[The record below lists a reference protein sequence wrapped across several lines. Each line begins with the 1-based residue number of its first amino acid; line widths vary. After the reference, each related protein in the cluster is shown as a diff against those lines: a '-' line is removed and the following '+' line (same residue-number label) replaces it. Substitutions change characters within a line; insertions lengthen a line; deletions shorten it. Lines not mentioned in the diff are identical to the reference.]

1 MLDGLFLVCA
11 RRLASAVALAGALA
25 CGGVAAATP
34 CPPPP
39 QAPSPQQIEA
49 ARAEARDHGLL
60 WRLRKDGRES
70 YLFGTIHV
78 GTLPWSFPGPAL
90 RQALARTDVLAL
102 ELDLADP
109 AVARQLRAAS
119 AGANVPALPAA
130 LRRRLDAQIAAAC
143 LPADALNGLHPV
155 LQVLSLSLWLARAD
169 GLDAAYAQELML
181 AAQARAAG
189 RRIASLE
196 SVERQ
201 LGLLLPA
208 DASQTQAL
216 LEQALDQLERER
228 VRPTLRRLATA
239 WADGDLDTLEQYA
252 DWCECADTEDQRAW
266 LRRVNDERNEHLAD
280 GIDALHAQGGRV
292 FAAVGALHM
301 TGALALPKLLAQRG
315 YTVQRVVFR

>member
-1 MLDGLFLVCA
+1 MLDAPLLFCA
-11 RRLASAVALAGALA
+11 RRFASVAVLAGALA
-25 CGGVAAATP
+25 GGGVAAATP

-78 GTLPWSFPGPAL
+78 GKLPWSFAGPTL
-90 RQALARTDVLAL
+90 RQALERTDVLAL

-119 AGANVPALPAA
+119 AGATVPVLPAA
-130 LRRRLDAQIAAAC
+130 LQRRLDAQMAAAC
-143 LPADALNGLHPV
+143 LPAAALGGLHPV
-155 LQVLSLSLWLARAD
+155 LQVLSLSLWVARAD
-169 GLDAAYAQELML
+169 ALDAAYAQETML
-181 AAQARAAG
+181 AAQARAAA
-189 RRIASLE
+189 RPIVSLE
-196 SVERQ
+196 SAERQ
-201 LGLLLPA
+201 LALLLPA
-208 DASQTQAL
+208 DAAQTQAL
-216 LEQALDQLERER
+216 LEQALEQLEHDRL
-228 VRPTLRRLATA
+228 RPTLRRLAQA
-239 WADGDLDTLEQYA
+239 WADGDLDTLEHYA
-252 DWCECADTEDQRAW
+252 DWCDCADTADQRAW

-301 TGALALPKLLAQRG
+301 TGALALPKLMAQRG
-315 YTVQRVVFR
+315 YTVQRVLFR

>member
-1 MLDGLFLVCA
+1 MRPGRFRVCT
-11 RRLASAVALAGALA
+11 RRLASVAALCSALAG
-25 CGGVAAATP
+25 GSVAAATH

-49 ARAEARDHGLL
+49 ARAGARDHGVL
-60 WRLRKDGRES
+60 WRLRKDGHES

-78 GTLPWSFPGPAL
+78 GKLPWSFPGPTL
-90 RQALARTDVLAL
+90 RQAFERTDVLAL

-109 AVARQLRAAS
+109 AVARQLREAS
-119 AGANVPALPAA
+119 AGANVPALTPA
-130 LRRRLDAQIAAAC
+130 LRRRLDAQMAAAC
-143 LPADALNGLHPV
+143 LPADALHGLHPL
-155 LQVLSLSLWLARAD
+155 LQALTLSLWVARAD
-169 GLDAAYAQELML
+169 ALEAAYAQELML

-189 RRIASLE
+189 RRIVSLE

-208 DASQTQAL
+208 DAAQTQAL
-216 LEQALDQLERER
+216 LERALDQLERER
-228 VRPTLRRLATA
+228 VRPTLRRLAMA

-252 DWCECADTEDQRAW
+252 IWCECADTEDQRDW

-301 TGALALPKLLAQRG
+301 TGALALPKLMARRG
-315 YTVQRVVFR
+315 YAVQRVPFP

>member
-1 MLDGLFLVCA
+1 MLAPRFPACA
-11 RRLASAVALAGALA
+11 RRLAGVLALAGALA
-25 CGGVAAATP
+25 SGGVAAAQ

-39 QAPSPQQIEA
+39 QAPSPQQLQA
-49 ARAEARDHGLL
+49 ARADARDHGLL

-78 GTLPWSFPGPAL
+78 GKLPWSFPGPTLRLAL
-90 RQALARTDVLAL
+90 ERSDVLAL
-102 ELDLADP
+102 ELDLTDP
-109 AVARQLRAAS
+109 TVARQLRAAS
-119 AGANVPALPAA
+119 ADTHVPALPPA
-130 LRRRLDAQIAAAC
+130 LRRRLDAQMAAAC
-143 LPADALNGLHPV
+143 LPAQALNGLHPV
-155 LQVLSLSLWLARAD
+155 LQALSLSLWVARAD
-169 GLDAAYAQELML
+169 ALDAAYAQELML
-181 AAQARAAG
+181 AAQSRAAG
-189 RRIASLE
+189 RRIVSLE

-208 DASQTQAL
+208 DAAQTQAL

-228 VRPTLRRLATA
+228 VRPTLRRLAQA

-252 DWCECADTEDQRAW
+252 LWCDCADTEDQRAW

-301 TGALALPKLLAQRG
+301 TGALALPNLMAQRG
-315 YTVQRVVFR
+315 YTVQRVLFR

>member
-1 MLDGLFLVCA
+1 MRSERFLVCA
-11 RRLASAVALAGALA
+11 RRLANAAALAGALTSA
-25 CGGVAAATP
+25 GVAAATQ
-34 CPPPP
+34 CPPPL
-39 QAPSPQQIEA
+39 QAPSPQQLDT

-78 GTLPWSFPGPAL
+78 GKLPWSFPGPTL
-90 RQALARTDVLAL
+90 REAIERTDVLAL

-109 AVARQLRAAS
+109 AVAGPLRAAS
-119 AGANVPALPAA
+119 AGANVPALPPA
-130 LRRRLDAQIAAAC
+130 LRRRLDAQMAAAC
-143 LPADALNGLHPV
+143 LPAQSLNGLHPV
-155 LQVLSLSLWLARAD
+155 LQVLTLSLWVARAD
-169 GLDAAYAQELML
+169 ALDAAYAQELML

-189 RRIASLE
+189 RRIVSLE

-208 DASQTQAL
+208 DAAQTQAL
-216 LEQALDQLERER
+216 LEQALDQLEHER
-228 VRPTLRRLATA
+228 VRPTLRRLAQA

-252 DWCECADTEDQRAW
+252 RWCDCADTEEQRAW
-266 LRRVNDERNEHLAD
+266 LRRANDERNEHLAD

-301 TGALALPKLLAQRG
+301 TGALALPKLMAQRG